1 MLRPLLRRQQQVQ
14 GPGRFR
20 LVLVEL
26 GAVVE
31 GALAEIL
38 GAGMVEAGILA
49 LAAMAPQEAQGLSQL
64 LPLLQ
69 TGFDRTGFDRTGL
82 DRTGLG
88 RIGPAC
94 RIGPAAR
101 IGLVCR
107 SDPVHRPERS
117 DQLNRKCKIILDLQK
132 NPRKWSIFTRI
143 PRLVLLRR
151 NRRERR

>member
-1 MLRPLLRRQQQVQ
+1 MLRLLRRRQQQVQ

-20 LVLVEL
+20 LALVEL
-26 GAVVE
+26 GAVGE
-31 GALAEIL
+31 GALAEVL

-49 LAAMAPQEAQGLSQL
+49 LAAVALQEAQGLSQF

-88 RIGPAC
+88 RIDPVC
-94 RIGPAAR
+94 R

-107 SDPVHRPERS
+107 SDPVHRSDRS

-132 NPRKWSIFTRI
+132 NPRKWSMFTRI
-143 PRLVLLRR
+143 P
-151 NRRERR
+151 